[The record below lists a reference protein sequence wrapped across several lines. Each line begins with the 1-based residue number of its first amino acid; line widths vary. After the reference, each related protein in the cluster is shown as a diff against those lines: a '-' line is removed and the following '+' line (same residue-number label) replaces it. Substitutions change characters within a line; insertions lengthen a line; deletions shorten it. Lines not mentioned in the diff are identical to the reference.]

1 MIRTIIL
8 RVAFGIVVGGLLF
21 AVLRN
26 DAGGL
31 VVLLALILASAWGI
45 HLLARRG
52 PGPID
57 DPMARRT
64 QSTDVINMS
73 SIRVAG
79 VGGLAFVAVAAGIA
93 IAIPRIGQTLI
104 VGAIGGAIVA
114 FAVIRYRRTHGGPLD
129 SSHDGGRAMLVE
141 PHANES
147 ASESEGSGVWRSS
160 SLQSG
165 HNAI

>member
-1 MIRTIIL
+1 MIRTVIL
-8 RVAFGIVVGGLLF
+8 RVAFGIVAGGLLF
-21 AVLRN
+21 AALRN

-31 VVLLALILASAWGI
+31 LVLLVLSLGVAWLI

-52 PGPID
+52 GGVVM

-93 IAIPRIGQTLI
+93 IAIPRIGQTLL
-104 VGAIGGAIVA
+104 VGAIGGAILA
-114 FAVIRYRRTHGGPLD
+114 LAVIRYRRNHSPLD
-129 SSHDGGRAMLVE
+129 SSHMRPGGRTMLVE
-141 PHANES
+141 QEPDEITDRSVSDVVGPHPRARVS
-147 ASESEGSGVWRSS
+147 A
-160 SLQSG
+160 
-165 HNAI
+165 I